1 MSIDGR
7 FTVDVLFHDLDG
19 VSSVKVLSLE
29 SGDAATTGK
38 VALVTGTIGTATVTI
53 SRAPIPYTGADG
65 GSVSFTF
72 VERVALRGNPHVE
85 LTTNASGKTYF
96 ASGNRVGV
104 YELTGTERTNT
115 SFAVRTTTGT
125 ATYSML
131 VYGS

>member
-7 FTVDVLFHDLDG
+7 FTVDVLVHDLDG
-19 VSSVKVLSLE
+19 SSSVKVLSLE
-29 SGDAATTGK
+29 SSDAATTGK
-38 VALVTGTIGTATVTI
+38 VALVAGTIGTATVTF
-53 SRAPIPYTGADG
+53 SRAPIPYTAADG

-115 SFAVRTTTGT
+115 SFAIRTTTGT

-131 VYGS
+131 VYGT

>member
-1 MSIDGR
+1 MSLDGR

-19 VSSVKVLSLE
+19 TTALNVLSLE
-29 SGDAATTGK
+29 SSDAATAGK
-38 VALVTGTIGTATVTI
+38 VALVTGTIGTATVI
-53 SRAPIPYTGADG
+53 FSRAPIPYTAAEGTA
-65 GSVSFTF
+65 VSFTL
-72 VERVALRGNPHVE
+72 VERVAMRGNPHVE
-85 LTTNASGKTYF
+85 LTTNASGQKYF

-115 SFAVRTTTGT
+115 SFAIRTTTGT